1 MVLSQDQLTMSC
13 ILPIPNN
20 IGDSCKS
27 PLTTVFLPIFEQKCM
42 NATSNNLRLAV
53 LIDAD
58 NTFKVIDLIDQL
70 FEEISKFGDASIRRI
85 YGDWTQ
91 NQLSR
96 WKEILPKHAIQPI
109 QQYANTKGKNATDS
123 ALIIDAMDLLYT
135 APLDGFCIVSSD
147 SDFTRL
153 AIRLR
158 ESGKLV
164 YGFGEKKTPESLQAA
179 CNEFKYFE
187 ILPQN
192 EQANSDEDVV
202 KQASDVSEKPKVNT
216 KKKAPKTTAMSSELS
231 ATPDTKK
238 SSKELAGDTKL
249 VSLIRSAIEALSDD
263 NGFAY
268 MGEVKKHIVKNF
280 SAFDS
285 RNYGYAKFSD
295 LIKTIGLFEADIQN
309 QRIKDKR
316 KNK

>member
-1 MVLSQDQLTMSC
+1 
-13 ILPIPNN
+13 
-20 IGDSCKS
+20 
-27 PLTTVFLPIFEQKCM
+27 M
-42 NATSNNLRLAV
+42 NTDNPRLAV

-58 NTFKVIDLIDQL
+58 NTFKVIDIIDEL
-70 FEEISKFGDASIRRI
+70 FEEISKFGDASVRRI

-91 NQLSR
+91 NQLNR
-96 WKEILPKHAIQPI
+96 WKEVLPKHAIQPI

-135 APLDGFCIVSSD
+135 APLDGFCIISSD

-153 AIRLR
+153 AIRFR

-164 YGFGEKKTPESLQAA
+164 YGFGEEKTPESLRAA
-179 CNEFKYFE
+179 CTEFKYFE
-187 ILPQN
+187 ILSQN
-192 EQANSDEDVV
+192 KVV
-202 KQASDVSEKPKVNT
+202 DTTAADSKETKTPSEKSSASSEIKLAKTPASDSNN
-216 KKKAPKTTAMSSELS
+216 L
-231 ATPDTKK
+231 ATPGIKK
-238 SSKELAGDTKL
+238 SSKELAMDAKL

-263 NGFAY
+263 DGFAH

-285 RNYGYAKFSD
+285 RNYGYGKFSD
-295 LIKTIGLFEADIQN
+295 LITTIGLFEVDTQK

-316 KNK
+316 KK

>member
-1 MVLSQDQLTMSC
+1 
-13 ILPIPNN
+13 
-20 IGDSCKS
+20 
-27 PLTTVFLPIFEQKCM
+27 M
-42 NATSNNLRLAV
+42 NTDNSNPRLAV

-58 NTFKVIDLIDQL
+58 NTFRVIDIIDEL
-70 FEEISKFGDASIRRI
+70 FEEISKFGDASVRRI

-135 APLDGFCIVSSD
+135 APLNGFCIVSSD

-153 AIRLR
+153 AIRFR

-187 ILPQN
+187 ILSQN
-192 EQANSDEDVV
+192 KQVDSENNLSVQMEDSAGKSNSS
-202 KQASDVSEKPKVNT
+202 QEKKVT
-216 KKKAPKTTAMSSELS
+216 KSTISSGEAAAIPGIKKNSR
-231 ATPDTKK
+231 
-238 SSKELAGDTKL
+238 ELAMDTKL
-249 VSLIRSAIEALSDD
+249 VSLIRSAIEALSDED
-263 NGFAY
+263 GFAH
-268 MGEVKKHIVKNF
+268 MGEVKKHIVKNL

-295 LIKTIGLFEADIQN
+295 LIRTIGLFEVDSQK

-316 KNK
+316 KK

>member
-1 MVLSQDQLTMSC
+1 MSTDK
-13 ILPIPNN
+13 N
-20 IGDSCKS
+20 S
-27 PLTTVFLPIFEQKCM
+27 P
-42 NATSNNLRLAV
+42 RLAV

-58 NTFKVIDLIDQL
+58 NTFNVIPIIDAL
-70 FEEISKFGDASIRRI
+70 FEEISKFGDASVRRI

-91 NQLSR
+91 SQLVR

-158 ESGKLV
+158 EGGKLV
-164 YGFGEKKTPESLQAA
+164 YGFGEEKTPESLRAA
-179 CNEFKYFE
+179 CNQFIYIE
-187 ILPQN
+187 ILTSSASTETAQ
-192 EQANSDEDVV
+192 QNSDILNL
-202 KQASDVSEKPKVNT
+202 KSDVSKSAAEAKTVNNGNGGT
-216 KKKAPKTTAMSSELS
+216 SPLIPVVKKTSQQLAM
-231 ATPDTKK
+231 
-238 SSKELAGDTKL
+238 DTKL
-249 VSLIRSAIEALSDD
+249 VSLIRSAIESLSDD
-263 NGFAY
+263 DGFAS
-268 MGEVKKHIVKNF
+268 MGEVKKHIIKNY

-295 LIKTIGLFEADIQN
+295 LISTIGLFELDAKK

-316 KNK
+316 KK

>member
-1 MVLSQDQLTMSC
+1 MIIDT
-13 ILPIPNN
+13 NN
-20 IGDSCKS
+20 
-27 PLTTVFLPIFEQKCM
+27 P
-42 NATSNNLRLAV
+42 RLAV

-58 NTFKVIDLIDQL
+58 NTFKVIDLIDEL
-70 FEEISKFGDASIRRI
+70 FEEISKFGDASVRRI

-153 AIRLR
+153 AIRFR

-179 CNEFKYFE
+179 CSEFKYFE
-187 ILPQN
+187 ILSQN
-192 EQANSDEDVV
+192 KQIGIENDLETQTQDAAGKSKANL
-202 KQASDVSEKPKVNT
+202 EKKTPKSVT
-216 KKKAPKTTAMSSELS
+216 SSSES
-231 ATPDTKK
+231 ATNLGAKK
-238 SSKELAGDTKL
+238 SAKGLAMDTKL
-249 VSLIRSAIEALSDD
+249 VSLIRSAIDALSDED
-263 NGFAY
+263 GFAH

-285 RNYGYAKFSD
+285 RNYGYTKFSD
-295 LIKTIGLFEADIQN
+295 LIKAIGLFEVDIQK
-309 QRIKDKR
+309 QRIK
-316 KNK
+316 NKKKK

>member
-1 MVLSQDQLTMSC
+1 M
-13 ILPIPNN
+13 NN
-20 IGDSCKS
+20 DKTN
-27 PLTTVFLPIFEQKCM
+27 P
-42 NATSNNLRLAV
+42 RLAV

-58 NTFKVIDLIDQL
+58 NTFNVIPIIDEL
-70 FEEISKFGDASIRRI
+70 FEEISKFGDASVRRI

-91 NQLSR
+91 QQLSK

-153 AIRLR
+153 AIRFR

-164 YGFGEKKTPESLQAA
+164 YGFGEQKTPESLRAA
-179 CNEFKYFE
+179 CNQFIYIE
-187 ILPQN
+187 ILSQNKTTDAIQN
-192 EQANSDEDVV
+192 EAAIQFG
-202 KQASDVSEKPKVNT
+202 K
-216 KKKAPKTTAMSSELS
+216 S
-231 ATPDTKK
+231 ATTTEPRIQNVQAGELVQLAPVIKK
-238 SSKELAGDTKL
+238 TPKQLAGDAKL
-249 VSLIRSAIEALSDD
+249 VSLVRSAIESLSDD
-263 NGFAY
+263 DGYANT
-268 MGEVKKHIVKNF
+268 GEIKKHIIKNY

-295 LIKTIGLFEADIQN
+295 LIDTIGLFELDAKKQD
-309 QRIKDKR
+309 R
-316 KNK
+316 KSVV

>member
-1 MVLSQDQLTMSC
+1 MSND
-13 ILPIPNN
+13 NN
-20 IGDSCKS
+20 N
-27 PLTTVFLPIFEQKCM
+27 P
-42 NATSNNLRLAV
+42 RLAV

-58 NTFKVIDLIDQL
+58 NTFRVIDIIDEL
-70 FEEISKFGDASIRRI
+70 FEEISKFGEASVRRI

-91 NQLSR
+91 NQMSK

-153 AIRLR
+153 AIRFR

-187 ILPQN
+187 ILSQN
-192 EQANSDEDVV
+192 
-202 KQASDVSEKPKVNT
+202 KQTESGAIPAEESTEKSGAVR
-216 KKKAPKTTAMSSELS
+216 KKSTSKPAADSR
-231 ATPDTKK
+231 K
-238 SSKELAGDTKL
+238 SSKELAMDAKL
-249 VSLIRSAIEALSDD
+249 VSLIRSAIEALSDED
-263 NGFAY
+263 GFAH

-285 RNYGYAKFSD
+285 RNYGFSKFSD
-295 LIKTIGLFEADIQN
+295 LIKATGLFEVDTQK

-316 KNK
+316 KK

>member
-1 MVLSQDQLTMSC
+1 MITDK
-13 ILPIPNN
+13 NN
-20 IGDSCKS
+20 
-27 PLTTVFLPIFEQKCM
+27 P
-42 NATSNNLRLAV
+42 RLAV

-58 NTFKVIDLIDQL
+58 NTFKVIDIIDEL
-70 FEEISKFGDASIRRI
+70 FEEISKFGDASVRRI

-91 NQLSR
+91 NQLNR

-153 AIRLR
+153 AIRFR

-164 YGFGEKKTPESLQAA
+164 YGFGEEKTPESLMAA
-179 CNEFKYFE
+179 CNQFIYIE
-187 ILPQN
+187 ILSQN
-192 EQANSDEDVV
+192 KLVETETTNSKGAGTSSDKSKTSAEI
-202 KQASDVSEKPKVNT
+202 KPAKTASAEGSHNLA
-216 KKKAPKTTAMSSELS
+216 APGI
-231 ATPDTKK
+231 KK
-238 SSKELAGDTKL
+238 SSKELAMDTKL
-249 VSLIRSAIEALSDD
+249 VTLIRSAIEALSDD
-263 NGFAY
+263 DGFAH
-268 MGEVKKHIVKNF
+268 MSEVKKHIVKNF

-285 RNYGYAKFSD
+285 RNYGYGKFSD
-295 LIKTIGLFEADIQN
+295 LINTIGLFEVDTQK

-316 KNK
+316 KK

>member
-1 MVLSQDQLTMSC
+1 MAVD
-13 ILPIPNN
+13 NN
-20 IGDSCKS
+20 N
-27 PLTTVFLPIFEQKCM
+27 P
-42 NATSNNLRLAV
+42 RLAV

-58 NTFKVIDLIDQL
+58 NTFKVIDLIDEL
-70 FEEISKFGDASIRRI
+70 FEEISKFGDASVRRI

-135 APLDGFCIVSSD
+135 APLEGFCIVSSD

-153 AIRLR
+153 AIRFR

-164 YGFGEKKTPESLQAA
+164 YGFGEEKTPESLQAA

-187 ILPQN
+187 ILSQN
-192 EQANSDEDVV
+192 KHVGIGDSLATQTEDIPN
-202 KQASDVSEKPKVNT
+202 KPKASPKKKTTKSAPFSSEAATIPGT
-216 KKKAPKTTAMSSELS
+216 KKNSR
-231 ATPDTKK
+231 
-238 SSKELAGDTKL
+238 ELAMDTKL
-249 VSLIRSAIEALSDD
+249 VSLIHSAIEAISDED
-263 NGFAY
+263 GFAY

-295 LIKTIGLFEADIQN
+295 LIKAIGLFEVDTQN
-309 QRIKDKR
+309 QHIKDKR
-316 KNK
+316 KK

>member
-1 MVLSQDQLTMSC
+1 
-13 ILPIPNN
+13 
-20 IGDSCKS
+20 
-27 PLTTVFLPIFEQKCM
+27 M
-42 NATSNNLRLAV
+42 NTDSNNPRLAV

-58 NTFKVIDLIDQL
+58 NTFKVIDIIDEL
-70 FEEISKFGDASIRRI
+70 FEEISKFGDASVRRI
-85 YGDWTQ
+85 YGDWTS
-91 NQLSR
+91 NQMNR

-153 AIRLR
+153 AIRFR

-164 YGFGEKKTPESLQAA
+164 YGFGEEKTPESLRAA

-187 ILPQN
+187 ILSQN
-192 EQANSDEDVV
+192 KIIDTAANIPVATEETSN
-202 KQASDVSEKPKVNT
+202 KARSTSR
-216 KKKAPKTTAMSSELS
+216 KKAEKS
-231 ATPDTKK
+231 AAPSPEPQTIAGIRK
-238 SSKELAGDTKL
+238 SSHELAMDAKL
-249 VSLIRSAIEALSDD
+249 VSLIRSAIDALSDED
-263 NGFAY
+263 GFAH

-295 LIKTIGLFEADIQN
+295 LIKTIGLFEVDTQK

-316 KNK
+316 KK

>member
-1 MVLSQDQLTMSC
+1 
-13 ILPIPNN
+13 
-20 IGDSCKS
+20 
-27 PLTTVFLPIFEQKCM
+27 M
-42 NATSNNLRLAV
+42 NRDKDNPRLAV

-58 NTFKVIDLIDQL
+58 NTFNVIPIIDEL
-70 FEEISKFGDASIRRI
+70 FEEISKFGDASVRRI

-153 AIRLR
+153 AIRFR
-158 ESGKLV
+158 ESGKFV
-164 YGFGEKKTPESLQAA
+164 YGFGEQKTPESLRAA
-179 CNEFKYFE
+179 CNQFIYIE
-187 ILPQN
+187 ILSQN
-192 EQANSDEDVV
+192 KIPDAMAPVQDIPNSKADKSKPSSETKLTSTAVDESTLLTPVV
-202 KQASDVSEKPKVNT
+202 K
-216 KKKAPKTTAMSSELS
+216 KTSKQLAMD
-231 ATPDTKK
+231 A
-238 SSKELAGDTKL
+238 KL
-249 VSLIRSAIEALSDD
+249 VSLIRSAIETISESNED
-263 NGFAY
+263 GFANLS
-268 MGEVKKHIVKNF
+268 EVKKHILKNY

-285 RNYGYAKFSD
+285 RNYGYTKFSD
-295 LIKTIGLFEADIQN
+295 LINTIGLFELDAKK

-316 KNK
+316 KK

>member
-1 MVLSQDQLTMSC
+1 MSADK
-13 ILPIPNN
+13 NN
-20 IGDSCKS
+20 
-27 PLTTVFLPIFEQKCM
+27 P
-42 NATSNNLRLAV
+42 RLAV

-58 NTFKVIDLIDQL
+58 NTFNVIPIIDAL
-70 FEEISKFGDASIRRI
+70 FEEISKFGDASVRRI

-153 AIRLR
+153 AIRFR
-158 ESGKLV
+158 ESGKIV
-164 YGFGEKKTPESLQAA
+164 YGFGEQKTPESLRAA
-179 CNEFKYFE
+179 CNQFIYVE
-187 ILPQN
+187 ILSQN
-192 EQANSDEDVV
+192 KIADATAPETNSQAPSKKAKPSSGTGSSSGSDSTTSPETKPAITQSDESTLLTPVV
-202 KQASDVSEKPKVNT
+202 KRTSKQLAS
-216 KKKAPKTTAMSSELS
+216 
-231 ATPDTKK
+231 
-238 SSKELAGDTKL
+238 DTKL
-249 VSLIRSAIEALSDD
+249 VSLIRSAVESLSDD
-263 NGFAY
+263 DGFANT
-268 MGEVKKHIVKNF
+268 GEVKKHIIKNY

-295 LIKTIGLFEADIQN
+295 LIDTIGLFELDAKK

-316 KNK
+316 KKG

>member
-1 MVLSQDQLTMSC
+1 MS
-13 ILPIPNN
+13 
-20 IGDSCKS
+20 
-27 PLTTVFLPIFEQKCM
+27 
-42 NATSNNLRLAV
+42 ATNSNPRLAV

-58 NTFKVIDLIDQL
+58 NTFKVIDLIDEL

-192 EQANSDEDVV
+192 KQVNGEEDLAE
-202 KQASDVSEKPKVNT
+202 QASDTSGKPKTST
-216 KKKAPKTTAMSSELS
+216 KKKAVKTVATSNEST
-231 ATPDTKK
+231 ATPGIKK
-238 SSKELAGDTKL
+238 SSKELACDTKL

-285 RNYGYAKFSD
+285 RNYGYAKFGD
-295 LIKTIGLFEADIQN
+295 LIKTIGLFEVETQN

>member
-1 MVLSQDQLTMSC
+1 MNTDK
-13 ILPIPNN
+13 NN
-20 IGDSCKS
+20 
-27 PLTTVFLPIFEQKCM
+27 P
-42 NATSNNLRLAV
+42 RLAV

-58 NTFKVIDLIDQL
+58 NTFKVIDIIDEL
-70 FEEISKFGDASIRRI
+70 FEEISKFGDVSVRHI

-96 WKEILPKHAIQPI
+96 WKEVLPKHAIQPM
-109 QQYANTKGKNATDS
+109 QQYANTKGKNSTDS

-153 AIRLR
+153 AIRFR

-164 YGFGEKKTPESLQAA
+164 YGFGEQKTPESLRAA
-179 CNEFKYFE
+179 CNQFIYIE
-187 ILPQN
+187 ILSQN
-192 EQANSDEDVV
+192 KIIETIPDNIVSKLEEPKPLLETKLAN
-202 KQASDVSEKPKVNT
+202 ASASESNLLSPVT
-216 KKKAPKTTAMSSELS
+216 KKTSQQLAMD
-231 ATPDTKK
+231 A
-238 SSKELAGDTKL
+238 KL
-249 VSLIRSAIEALSDD
+249 VSLFRSAIESLSDD
-263 NGFAY
+263 DGFANTS
-268 MGEVKKHIVKNF
+268 EIKKHILKNY

-295 LIKTIGLFEADIQN
+295 LINAIGLFELDAKK

-316 KNK
+316 KK

>member
-1 MVLSQDQLTMSC
+1 LITDK
-13 ILPIPNN
+13 NN
-20 IGDSCKS
+20 
-27 PLTTVFLPIFEQKCM
+27 P
-42 NATSNNLRLAV
+42 RLAV

-58 NTFKVIDLIDQL
+58 NTFKVVGIIDEL
-70 FEEISKFGDASIRRI
+70 FEEISKFGDASVRRI

-91 NQLSR
+91 NQLNR

-153 AIRLR
+153 AIRFR

-164 YGFGEKKTPESLQAA
+164 YGFGEEKTPESLMAA
-179 CNEFKYFE
+179 CNQFIYIE
-187 ILPQN
+187 ILSQN
-192 EQANSDEDVV
+192 KIVDIA
-202 KQASDVSEKPKVNT
+202 
-216 KKKAPKTTAMSSELS
+216 TADSKEA
-231 ATPDTKK
+231 ATPSDKFKTSPEIKPAKTATSEGSNNLAAPGIKK
-238 SSKELAGDTKL
+238 NSKELAMDAKL
-249 VSLIRSAIEALSDD
+249 VTLIRSAIEALSDD
-263 NGFAY
+263 DGFAH

-285 RNYGYAKFSD
+285 RNYGYGKFSD
-295 LIKTIGLFEADIQN
+295 LIKTIGLFEVDTQK

-316 KNK
+316 KK